1 MRDPSTEALLAAEER
16 MNKKWGHHAW
26 SRLCSPGMADK
37 YFKLRSQWYETK
49 NVQLADNLVKG
60 LAMIDAE
67 ISQSNKPDD
76 FYYLHHKGEEM
87 EYFFVAD
94 EFDQQRVTA
103 KMKGKNCVVFTLA
116 EVAEVMEAKKMADLR
131 EIKAAFPTSRL
142 QNVTFHHEAGDI
154 NDEIPF

>member
-37 YFKLRSQWYETK
+37 YATLRKQWYETK

-60 LAMIDAE
+60 LAIIDAE

-76 FYYLHHKGEEM
+76 FHYLHHKGEEM

-116 EVAEVMEAKKMADLR
+116 EVAEVMEAKKMAELNR
-131 EIKAAFPTSRL
+131 IKASFPTSRL
-142 QNVTFHHEAGDI
+142 QNVTFHHDAGDI